1 MQQDQNEKPLPQP
14 ELSETWLELLGA
26 SVPRRSQP
34 QEETADEAAIPL
46 LESDPWRDLL
56 QDEDMAL
63 VDLQKISLHT
73 ADQDVER
80 ALQVMREQADN
91 EKR

>member
-1 MQQDQNEKPLPQP
+1 MQQDQNEKPPVQE

-26 SVPRRSQP
+26 TVPPTPP
-34 QEETADEAAIPL
+34 QETSDDEATIPE

-56 QDEDMAL
+56 QGEDIET
-63 VDLQKISLHT
+63 VDLQKISLHD

-80 ALQVMREQADN
+80 VLQIMREQADDDSQ
-91 EKR
+91 